1 MVMPPTQPSIVRG
14 RVRHTR
20 HRPITHSLSF
30 ATHMWLLDVD
40 GPMPNNL
47 LASFPVK
54 DHFGGGASS
63 FREAISAFAEAKG
76 EHVADTDRLMMLAA
90 ARSFGHAF
98 NPLSVFWCL
107 TSEGDVRWLILEI
120 HNTYG
125 SRHAHLV
132 MPDERGR
139 FEIPKEF
146 YVSPFFTIE
155 GGYRVRVHLH
165 DDNLNLG
172 IQLRQDGVVVFSG
185 SFAGK
190 VRPAT
195 RRNLALAS
203 LRTPLVAHQTTAR
216 IRIHGIWLWLRRLPV
231 VPRPTPEIQAGM
243 R

>member
-1 MVMPPTQPSIVRG
+1 MPPNQPSIVRG

-30 ATHMWLLDVD
+30 ATHMWLLDADTAAPDNV
-40 GPMPNNL
+40 
-47 LASFPVK
+47 LASFPVS
-54 DHFGGGASS
+54 DHFGGSAES
-63 FREAISAFAEAKG
+63 FREAIAAFAESKG
-76 EHVADTDRLMMLAA
+76 EHVGGGDRLMMLAA
-90 ARSFGHAF
+90 ARSFGHVF

-107 TSEGDVRWLILEI
+107 TSTGEVRWLILEI

-132 MPDERGR
+132 IPDDRGR

-155 GGYRVRVHLH
+155 GGYRVRVHVQ
-165 DDNLNLG
+165 DGMLNLG

-190 VRPAT
+190 LRPAT
-195 RRNLALAS
+195 PWNLLLAS
-203 LRTPLVAHQTTAR
+203 LRTPFVAHQTTAR

>member
-1 MVMPPTQPSIVRG
+1 
-14 RVRHTR
+14 
-20 HRPITHSLSF
+20 
-30 ATHMWLLDVD
+30 MWLLDVD
-40 GPMPNNL
+40 AAMPDSL

-54 DHFGGGASS
+54 DHFGGAAAS
-63 FREAISAFAEAKG
+63 FRQAIATFGESKG
-76 EHVADTDRLMMLAA
+76 EHVGKGDQLMMLAA

-107 TSEGDVRWLILEI
+107 TPEGEVRWLILEI

-132 MPDERGR
+132 VPDERGR

-146 YVSPFFTIE
+146 YVSPFFSIE
-155 GGYRVRVHLH
+155 GGYLVRVHLQNG
-165 DDNLNLG
+165 NLNLG

-190 VRPAT
+190 LRPAT
-195 RRNLALAS
+195 PWNLMVAS
-203 LRTPLVAHQTTAR
+203 LRTPFVAHQTSAR

-231 VPRPTPEIQAGM
+231 VPRPTPETQTGM

>member
-1 MVMPPTQPSIVRG
+1 MVTPPAQPSIVRG

-20 HRPITHSLSF
+20 HHPITHSLSF

-40 GPMPNNL
+40 ASMPDSL

-54 DHFGGGASS
+54 DHFGGSATS
-63 FREAISAFAEAKG
+63 FRDAITAFAASRG
-76 EHVADTDRLMMLAA
+76 EQVADDDRLMMLAA

-107 TSEGDVRWLILEI
+107 SAAGDVRWLILEI

-132 MPDERGR
+132 IPDDRGR

-155 GGYRVRVHLH
+155 GGYRVRVHVQ
-165 DDNLNLG
+165 DGNLNLG

-190 VRPAT
+190 VRPASP
-195 RRNLALAS
+195 RNLLIAS
-203 LRTPLVAHQTTAR
+203 LRTPFVAHQTTLR